1 MIYPFEIVPTSDQL
15 TAKLYRRRRWSQFLP
30 VHYVPQISPHFK
42 WVLIGPSRVLLWFRQ
57 RRGFAVPFLLAAFHG
72 KLCYFLTSSSL
83 SLGISQ
89 LYNIYRKTATFF
101 EKSDSITLS
110 GGPYEQTSPFPHSLL
125 LPTGPDYRCLK
136 IHPHPC
142 LTAYCRL

>member
-1 MIYPFEIVPTSDQL
+1 MYL
-15 TAKLYRRRRWSQFLP
+15 KLA
-30 VHYVPQISPHFK
+30 PHFK
-42 WVLIGPSRVLLWFRQ
+42 WVLIGLSRVLLWFRQ

-110 GGPYEQTSPFPHSLL
+110 GCPYGQTSPFPHSLL

-142 LTAYCRL
+142 LTAVVFVHISHFSFGSSFPALSHPGHYIPWNDNSRLLS